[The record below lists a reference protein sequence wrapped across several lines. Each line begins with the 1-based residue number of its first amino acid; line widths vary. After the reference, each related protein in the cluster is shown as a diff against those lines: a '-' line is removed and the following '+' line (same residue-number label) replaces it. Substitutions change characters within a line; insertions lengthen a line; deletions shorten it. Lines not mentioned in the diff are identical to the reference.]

1 MRTLDEVIDWY
12 ENRKAVLTGK
22 ATRDEMEEDI
32 LYYLKAYK
40 EMVDSFTGVVVQ
52 YKELFKMI
60 IDEAE
65 NENAG

>member
-22 ATRDEMEEDI
+22 ATRDEMEENI

-40 EMVDSFTGVVVQ
+40 EMVDSFVGVVVQ

-65 NENAG
+65 NEKAG